1 MQLLISV
8 TDVAEARAALAGGA
22 DIIDVKNPAE
32 GALGAASAQALYA
45 IGAMLPESS
54 ALSAALGESFAQPGS
69 LALAA
74 VGAAAFGARYVKLG
88 LRMSDPHEAVALL
101 RAIQA
106 ALPLAGRDC
115 TLIAVGY
122 ADAAR
127 IGALP
132 WSALPEVA
140 RAAGVGG
147 CMLDTALKDGASLF
161 DFCDVA
167 DLQRWLRVCRA
178 ARLRCALAGALR
190 GDQLALLNRLRPD
203 LVGFRGAACRG
214 DRVNGRVDATLV
226 AALRAG
232 LDRAVTHDPA

>member
-8 TDVAEARAALAGGA
+8 TDVAEAHAALNGGA

-32 GALGAASAQALYA
+32 GALGAASPQALHE
-45 IGAMLPESS
+45 IGAMLPESMV
-54 ALSAALGESFAQPGS
+54 LSAALGESFAPPGS

-74 VGAAAFGARYVKLG
+74 VGAAAFGARYVKIG
-88 LRMSDPHEAVALL
+88 LRTPGLDEAVALL
-101 RAIQA
+101 RVIQA

-122 ADAAR
+122 ADAER
-127 IGALP
+127 VGALP
-132 WSALPEVA
+132 WQTLPDVA

-161 DFCDVA
+161 DHCDVA
-167 DLQRWLRVCRA
+167 ELQRWLRACRA
-178 ARLRCALAGALR
+178 SRLRCALAGALR
-190 GDQLALLNRLRPD
+190 GDHLALLNQLRPD

-226 AALRAG
+226 AALRSG
-232 LDRAVTHDPA
+232 LDRAMTHDPA